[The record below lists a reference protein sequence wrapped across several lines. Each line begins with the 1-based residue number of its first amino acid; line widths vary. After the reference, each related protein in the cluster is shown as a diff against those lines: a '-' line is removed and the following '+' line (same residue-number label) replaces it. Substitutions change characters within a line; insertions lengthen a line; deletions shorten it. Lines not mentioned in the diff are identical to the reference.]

1 MTNFWQELTLE
12 ILTNPSAPILPLPVI
27 LNAISTS
34 HHSKF
39 MGCLVQIAP
48 FWLLS
53 DGAILT
59 FSELAIASEKQEVND
74 FYTELTISCKSPTLN
89 KFIAVKLSNDE

>member
-1 MTNFWQELTLE
+1 MHFF

-34 HHSKF
+34 HQLKLR
-39 MGCLVQIAP
+39 GCFDQIAP

-53 DGAILT
+53 EGAIRT
-59 FSELAIASEKQEVND
+59 FSELAIASKQEMIESV
-74 FYTELTISCKSPTLN
+74 
-89 KFIAVKLSNDE
+89 